1 MGGEVIM
8 PNIMLTYR
16 CNLKCPYCF
25 ANEFVNKKNTDI
37 SLENFEKALDFIAT
51 DGSGRVGLIGGE
63 PLIHDKFKDIIEK
76 LIYDN
81 RFERIVIYTNGLLID
96 KYINQL
102 VHPKTTF
109 LVNCNSPDDIGE
121 NNSKHLIN
129 NLDILYKGYYMKN
142 RVNLGINLYDIDK
155 DYTYIMELLKRYHL
169 HKLRISITVP
179 DFTKN
184 DNVNII
190 EYFKSKKQFI
200 LKFLKDMD
208 TIQVVPYYDC
218 NKPPMC
224 IWTEEESEWIKEYVQ
239 KYTTEESTLYGS
251 HSFCQPVIDILP
263 DLSAVRCFGMSD
275 FEKVKIDNFKCA
287 SDLRYYFIGLIDECA
302 YKFSAETECK
312 ECYERKIQ
320 KCSAGCMGFK
330 SEKIKKINQYIL
342 NERL

>member
-1 MGGEVIM
+1 M

-121 NNSKHLIN
+121 NN
-129 NLDILYKGYYMKN
+129 
-142 RVNLGINLYDIDK
+142 
-155 DYTYIMELLKRYHL
+155 
-169 HKLRISITVP
+169 
-179 DFTKN
+179 
-184 DNVNII
+184 
-190 EYFKSKKQFI
+190 
-200 LKFLKDMD
+200 
-208 TIQVVPYYDC
+208 
-218 NKPPMC
+218 
-224 IWTEEESEWIKEYVQ
+224 VQ
-239 KYTTEESTLYGS
+239 TSY
-251 HSFCQPVIDILP
+251 Q
-263 DLSAVRCFGMSD
+263 
-275 FEKVKIDNFKCA
+275 
-287 SDLRYYFIGLIDECA
+287 
-302 YKFSAETECK
+302 
-312 ECYERKIQ
+312 
-320 KCSAGCMGFK
+320 
-330 SEKIKKINQYIL
+330 
-342 NERL
+342 